1 MKFFEKNIKDRFQN
15 ASSLQGVDA
24 EDLWNQ
30 INPEI
35 ETKTTKKPFFF
46 LRRRLAFVL
55 LLSIITGGIMLW
67 KFSSSD
73 SNAVVNQQKNETSS
87 AHSEESNASSSNYEQ
102 SLSPVNHQKNS
113 NIHTSNLN
121 TLKNK
126 KSFSTDVAIIENKKE
141 TDLNKKN
148 SVESNTLISNSIQT
162 STPNDNLIYSNVEKI
177 NSTVSTQEP
186 AQNKSQNQIGIG
198 TPFLKNKL
206 SHYLF
211 DGKKIDFKAIAPN
224 FTLLSLK
231 QSTPIEIKELI
242 KLSKPSKKRDIR
254 IGAFLGL
261 HTLKNKFATDIA
273 ANQERRNLLNQGF
286 QLEIGYSLGAE
297 VSLFFTE
304 KLFIT
309 SGLEYLKSKSE
320 FNLERNWKTTIV
332 NPNSPVGALT
342 DAFVKRTV
350 RHHNKMNYL
359 SIPVLIGYEK
369 NFNKINLGLSAGAG
383 FNVVSTQ
390 TGKSLNSDNEIAI
403 YPVSENNNLPVSDF
417 FMSYHFRPYF
427 SYDLTEKITAQ
438 LRTDFRFQN
447 FGTSDFYQLKYRS
460 FFWGLSG
467 GVQYKF

>member
-24 EDLWNQ
+24 EDLWSQ

-55 LLSIITGGIMLW
+55 LLSIIAGGIMLW

-73 SNAVVNQQKNETSS
+73 SNAVVHQQKNEISS
-87 AHSEESNASSSNYEQ
+87 THSEENNASTSNSEQ
-102 SLSPVNHQKNS
+102 SLSPVNNQKNS
-113 NIHTSNLN
+113 NIHTSNFN
-121 TLKNK
+121 TLNDKKN
-126 KSFSTDVAIIENKKE
+126 FPTDGAIIENKKQIDFIE
-141 TDLNKKN
+141 KN
-148 SVESNTLISNSIQT
+148 SEISNTVISNSTQT
-162 STPNDNLIYSNVEKI
+162 STLNDNLTSLNQEKVNSI
-177 NSTVSTQEP
+177 NNIQEP
-186 AQNKSQNQIGIG
+186 VINRSQNLIG
-198 TPFLKNKL
+198 TSSQKKSLPLP
-206 SHYLF
+206 LF
-211 DGKKIDFKAIAPN
+211 DGKKIDFKSIASS
-224 FTLLSLK
+224 FTLLTVR
-231 QSTPIEIKELI
+231 QNTPIEINELI
-242 KLSKPSKKRDIR
+242 KLSTSSKKRDIR

-261 HTLKNKFATDIA
+261 HTFKNKFSTDIA
-273 ANQERRNLLNQGF
+273 ANQERRDLLNQGF
-286 QLEIGYSLGAE
+286 QLEIGYSFGAE
-297 VSLFFTE
+297 VSLFLTE
-304 KLFIT
+304 KLFVA
-309 SGLEYLKSKSE
+309 SGLEYLRSKSE

-350 RHHNKMNYL
+350 RHHNKMKYL

-383 FNVVSTQ
+383 FNFVSTQ
-390 TGKSLNSDNEIAI
+390 TGKSLNSENEIAI
-403 YPVSENNNLPVSDF
+403 YPTTENENLPVGDF
-417 FMSYHFRPYF
+417 YLSYHLRPYI
-427 SYDLTEKITAQ
+427 SYNLTEKITAQ

-460 FFWGLSG
+460 TFWGLSG